1 MKTMKRMLTPIVA
14 FFLLF
19 SVCPLPVFSEVI
31 YQENFE
37 GPSPNLTKW
46 SITSSIHSNP
56 ASYGLQVTQDL
67 TNNKLLGSSA
77 SPNAAGLFNYAEKV
91 TLNLNAQAGSYS
103 MLFDLYTI
111 YTWDGTGNPP
121 GCCGPDSFDFS
132 INGINRLSVTP
143 NEIAPDV
150 YENLS
155 GINSLF
161 QYTYNGTEFP
171 EQQGNVFVV
180 WAAIYTFKIDF
191 AHSGGQLLFE
201 FWGHPN
207 QSGQQNYDS
216 GYPDEPWALDNIN
229 VSRTTSAPV
238 PEPATMLLIG
248 SGLIGLAGVRKKF
261 KK

>member
-1 MKTMKRMLTPIVA
+1 MKRMLTPLVA
-14 FFLLF
+14 VFLLF
-19 SVCPLPVFSEVI
+19 SVCPLPAFSELI

-37 GPSPNLTKW
+37 GSPPDLTKW

-67 TNNKLLGSSA
+67 TGNHLLGSSA

-91 TLNLNAQAGSYS
+91 TLTSDAQAGSYS
-103 MLFDLYTI
+103 MLFDLYAI
-111 YTWDGTGNPP
+111 YTWDGDGS
-121 GCCGPDSFDFS
+121 GCCGPDPFDFS
-132 INGINRLSVTP
+132 INGIKRLSVTP
-143 NEIAPDV
+143 DMIAPGV

-155 GINSLF
+155 GINPLL
-161 QYTYNGTEFP
+161 QYTYNGVEFP
-171 EQQGNVFVV
+171 EQQGNVFDV

-191 AHSGGQLLFE
+191 THSGGQLVFE

-248 SGLIGLAGVRKKF
+248 SGLVGLAGVRKKF